1 MDDRVKDIL
10 NRIHS
15 DRPTDPGAAAE
26 QYCGGD
32 EDLLALVLDGL
43 GSEHGTIE
51 ASVNPDPRPEA
62 PESPSVPNPDDATVM
77 TPRSGSR
84 AVGPQ
89 PDAGS
94 GSGSRSGT
102 GSGRSRTSRIRRPDR
117 IGHFQIESEVPIGRG
132 GFGEVWEAFRVEGGF
147 RQRVAVKIISRA
159 TPDDKVVRRFE
170 LERQVLASL
179 DHPAIARLIDGG
191 EMEDGR
197 PWLAMEY
204 VDGVKVTK
212 YCDRERLSIDE
223 RVRIFMKIAMAV
235 QHAHEN
241 LVVHRD
247 IKPDNVLVTAKGDP
261 KLLDFGIAKLV
272 NPDIRGESGRV
283 TQAGEG
289 VLTPDYAAP
298 EQFTGDAIGTR
309 ADVYSLGVLL
319 YELLTSRLPFHDEER
334 GYINIRTAKL
344 EKEPLRPSDVVS
356 TASVDP
362 ETARKISTA
371 RDTGLDRIK
380 RRLDGDLDVIILKA
394 LRREPSRRY
403 SSPRDLVAD
412 LQRHLDGLP
421 VEARPDSIGYRTTRF
436 VARHRAGFAVGAT
449 GVIAIALA
457 ASTFAAFAQ
466 ARSSQA
472 SADASEARANA
483 ERARAESS
491 ETIRAALAGIELMSA
506 AKGTETLIASRLES
520 NRLDDA
526 EQMAVLMLA
535 RLQTALEVA
544 GDDPDLLAR
553 KLGLDLQR
561 AKLRAQRRSP
571 SLGDVDDATRRRT
584 AIRRELGVALDSNPD
599 HPDLLFL
606 AALLD
611 LEDADA
617 IRINS
622 RSSAETTAA
631 KRELLESSLVEIG
644 RAEVAGS
651 SSFPR
656 QRAMIGTSLGDLLKR
671 QGELVPALAAYEKSH
686 AAHSDRGVDFERD
699 LAVLET
705 RMASVHTAMGDDARA
720 IELHRASLERR
731 KRLSDSAARI
741 ESTRARRDLAVGH
754 LYLSDA
760 LRSSSPANAKR
771 HLEEY
776 LDLTFEVAW
785 LDPLDNR
792 GAVVDLEKAMARA
805 SRLNSLNNGDVEP
818 FATIIARFRDSIVEP
833 RLQTL
838 PGIDSRRLAVRA
850 DRYLAEASLHFAS
863 QATNEGRP
871 SESESHRMEAER
883 RLDDAIQVGRALV
896 ELDRSRPEVVAEVGL
911 CLAYRISIEPEGSD
925 RIDAWITEATDL
937 QALAQEAGGDGPIRR
952 RLDDQLTR
960 LSSEPEA

>member
-1 MDDRVKDIL
+1 MQDRVNDIL
-10 NRIHS
+10 DRIHAE
-15 DRPTDPGAAAE
+15 RPTDPRAAAE
-26 QYCGGD
+26 RCCDGD
-32 EDLLALVLDGL
+32 EELLAKVLESL
-43 GSEHGTIE
+43 GSEQGTID
-51 ASVNPDPRPEA
+51 APAATIPPLKTPHPPSAPD
-62 PESPSVPNPDDATVM
+62 PDDATVV

-89 PDAGS
+89 PDSQIG
-94 GSGSRSGT
+94 SGT
-102 GSGRSRTSRIRRPDR
+102 GSASARTSRIRRPDR

-132 GFGEVWEAFRVEGGF
+132 GFGEVWEAYRVEGDF

-159 TPDDKVVRRFE
+159 TPDDKIIRRFE

-191 EMEDGR
+191 KMDDGR

-204 VDGVKVTK
+204 VEGVAVTK

-223 RVRIFMKIAMAV
+223 RVKVFMKIAMAV

-272 NPDIRGESGRV
+272 NPDIRGESGGV

-334 GYINIRTAKL
+334 GYVNIRTAKL

-403 SSPRDLVAD
+403 ASPRDLVAD

-436 VARHRAGFAVGAT
+436 VARHRAGFAVGT
-449 GVIAIALA
+449 TVVIAIALA
-457 ASTFAAFAQ
+457 ASTLAAFAE

-472 SADASEARANA
+472 VAEAANA
-483 ERARAESS
+483 KAEAETVRAESS
-491 ETIRAALAGIELMSA
+491 ETIRAALAGIELVSA
-506 AKGTETLIASRLES
+506 ARGTETLIDSLMES

-526 EQMAVLMLA
+526 EQIAIVMLD
-535 RLQTALEVA
+535 RLETALAVA
-544 GDDPDLLAR
+544 EDDPVLRAR
-553 KLGLDLQR
+553 KLGLDLHR
-561 AKLRAQRRSP
+561 ARLRQQRRNP
-571 SLGDVDDATRRRT
+571 SLGDVDSAERRRL
-584 AIRRELGVALDSNPD
+584 AIRNELGSALDSNPD
-599 HPDLLFL
+599 HPELRFL
-606 AALLD
+606 AAMLD
-611 LEDADA
+611 LADSDA
-617 IRINS
+617 IRLGS
-622 RSSAETTAA
+622 RTTPEIISR
-631 KRELLESSLVEIG
+631 KQDLLENALVELD
-644 RAEVAGS
+644 RAESEGGS
-651 SSFPR
+651 TFSR
-656 QRAMIGTSLGDLLKR
+656 QRALIGTNLGDVMKK
-671 QGELVPALAAYEKSH
+671 QGELAPALESYERSH
-686 AAHSDRGVDFERD
+686 ASHSQRDVGYERD
-699 LAVLET
+699 LAILET
-705 RMASVHTAMGDDARA
+705 RMASTHTAMGNDARA
-720 IELHRASLERR
+720 VELHRRSLDRR
-731 KRLSDSAARI
+731 ERLSDSAARI
-741 ESTRARRDLAVGH
+741 ESARARRDLAMGH
-754 LYLSDA
+754 LYLSEA
-760 LRSSSPANAKR
+760 LRSSSPANSKR
-771 HLEEY
+771 HLEQY

-792 GAVVDLEKAMARA
+792 GAVIDLEKAMARA
-805 SRLNSLNNGDVEP
+805 SRLGAVES
-818 FATIIARFRDSIVEP
+818 FAITIARFRDSIVEP

-863 QATNEGRP
+863 EASDEGR
-871 SESESHRMEAER
+871 SDESDEYTQEAAR
-883 RLDDAIQVGRALV
+883 RLDDAIEVGRVLV

-911 CLAYRISIEPEGSD
+911 CIAYRISIEPDGSD
-925 RIDAWITEATDL
+925 RIAGWIVEATEML
-937 QALAQEAGGDGPIRR
+937 ALAREAEGDGPIRR
-952 RLDDQLTR
+952 RLDDQLAK